1 MGYKPQKKVYAI
13 TFEDCPGL
21 VIRAVSAPLGKL
33 LDLANTDIALLHRD
47 DEARRHIFTEFTRY
61 IVEWNLLH
69 PDIEDATA
77 DAWCPR
83 CELNADAPIPVDPN
97 ALLCLDLDFI
107 VKIMMGWIEAT
118 SRVAAPKE
126 QNSNGG
132 EMNTPEDMQT
142 MRLAEMQN
150 PLISPVQS

>member
-21 VIRAVSAPLGKL
+21 IIRAVSAPLGKL

-47 DEARRHIFTEFTRY
+47 AEARSHIFTEFTRY
-61 IVEWNLLH
+61 IVEWNITH
-69 PDIEDATA
+69 PDIEDATE
-77 DAWCPR
+77 DRCPR
-83 CELNADAPIPVDPN
+83 CARSADEEIPVDPN
-97 ALLCLDLDFI
+97 SLMCLDLDFI

-132 EMNTPEDMQT
+132 ETNTPEDIQT
-142 MRLAEMQN
+142 TRLAGMQS
-150 PLISPVQS
+150 PLTLPEQN